1 VKIIDFRCK
10 PPYRKFLEL
19 AFWRDSERREAMSR
33 QIGFA
38 QAPSA
43 LERSLELMLHEMD
56 SAGIATALAYG
67 RNAGQ
72 FGAMPNSD
80 VAELVRLHPERFI
93 AVGAIDPSNRREG
106 MRQIEEARALGIRI
120 LTVEPGALPAPM
132 HIDDAR
138 LYPFYAWCEDNHTP
152 LVIVSGGQIGPDISY
167 TSPEHIERVLRDF
180 PTLRVV
186 AGHAGWP
193 WVQQI
198 IHVALRRPNLY
209 LSPDMYLY
217 NMPGMDDY
225 LRAANGFLQDRFLFA
240 TCYPM
245 CPIIEYT
252 EWFMRLPLRHEV
264 MEKALYRNAARLLGL
279 ET

>member
-1 VKIIDFRCK
+1 V
-10 PPYRKFLEL
+10 
-19 AFWRDSERREAMSR
+19 
-33 QIGFA
+33 
-38 QAPSA
+38 
-43 LERSLELMLHEMD
+43 H
-56 SAGIATALAYG
+56 
-67 RNAGQ
+67 
-72 FGAMPNSD
+72 
-80 VAELVRLHPERFI
+80 
-93 AVGAIDPSNRREG
+93 
-106 MRQIEEARALGIRI
+106 
-120 LTVEPGALPAPM
+120 
-132 HIDDAR
+132 
-138 LYPFYAWCEDNHTP
+138 
-152 LVIVSGGQIGPDISY
+152 
-167 TSPEHIERVLRDF
+167 
-180 PTLRVV
+180 
-186 AGHAGWP
+186 
-193 WVQQI
+193 QI